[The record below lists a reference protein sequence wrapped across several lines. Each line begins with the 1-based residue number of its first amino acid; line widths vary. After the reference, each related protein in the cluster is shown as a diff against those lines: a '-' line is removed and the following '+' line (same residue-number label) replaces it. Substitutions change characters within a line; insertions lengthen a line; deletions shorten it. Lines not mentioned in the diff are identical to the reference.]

1 MKKIVSRILLLCLFL
16 QLFSL
21 CACNSSPFT
30 YLENEDGTICILG
43 YRGEN
48 TDIVIPDKIDGK
60 TVTAINAPAFTQ
72 DEITSIVLPD
82 SVKTI
87 GEDAFSSC
95 EALVSV
101 TLPAGLTSIGKEAFY
116 NCKSLQ
122 EIHFPY
128 GLTEIGE
135 NAFLNCVSLS
145 SVSIPATV
153 SKIGPAAFARCYNL
167 DKLEVHGNNEHY
179 KSIDNNLISSGGVL
193 VAAYGSADIPDGIT
207 EIGNSAFYSRDD
219 LTNIAIPDGVA
230 VIGDHAFADCD
241 NLEQVILPT
250 SVRLLD
256 DFAFFNCVKLTSVE
270 FSEGLQQIHWAAFA
284 SCSAIKNL
292 DLPSTLTVIEKRAF
306 EHLNNVE
313 RITVAEGNIAYYAQG
328 NCLITTDGKLIFGCK
343 NSVIPEGVRVI
354 GEYAFWDCRD
364 LKAITLPDSL
374 TTIESFAFTG
384 TRIQSIHIP
393 KKVTGIKHY
402 PFTECPLL
410 KEITVDPD
418 NPVYTAENNCLLLGD
433 ELILGCSTSIIPDYV
448 KTIGTGAFIS
458 CTGLIEMAIP
468 DSVTLIHQDA
478 FRNCTNLKRL
488 YIPDSVTTMAVAPFY
503 ECPNLVVYCEF
514 SEPPSGWSKQWNE
527 NGSEVVWNYTN
538 E

>member
-1 MKKIVSRILLLCLFL
+1 MKRTASYLLLVCLLLPFCL
-16 QLFSL
+16 L
-21 CACNSSPFT
+21 CACSQSP
-30 YLENEDGTICILG
+30 YAYRENEDGTICIVG
-43 YRGEN
+43 YHGED
-48 TDIVIPDKIDGK
+48 TDLVIPDKIDGK
-60 TVTAINAPAFTQ
+60 KVTAISSPAFNQ

-87 GEDAFSSC
+87 GENAFSSC
-95 EALVSV
+95 QALVSV
-101 TLPAGLTSIGKEAFY
+101 TLSAELTTIGKEAFY

-135 NAFLNCVSLS
+135 NAFLECVSLT

-153 SKIGPAAFARCYNL
+153 SKIEPAAFARCYNL
-167 DKLEVHGNNEHY
+167 DDLTVHGDNEHY
-179 KSIDNNLISSGGVL
+179 KCINNNLISSDGVL
-193 VAAYGSADIPDGIT
+193 VAAYGTADIPDGIT
-207 EIGNSAFYSRDD
+207 EIGNSAFYNRND
-219 LTNIAIPDGVA
+219 LTDVTIPDGVT
-230 VIGDHAFADCD
+230 VIGDHAFTGCE
-241 NLEQVILPT
+241 NLERVKLPT
-250 SVRLLD
+250 SVRILD
-256 DFAFFNCVKLTSVE
+256 DFAFFHCPRLTTVE

-284 SCSAIKNL
+284 SCSAIKSL

-306 EHLNNVE
+306 ERLTNVE
-313 RITVAEGNIAYYAQG
+313 RITVAEGNTAYYAQG

-364 LKAITLPDSL
+364 LKTITLPDSL
-374 TTIESFAFTG
+374 MTIESFAFTG

-433 ELILGCSTSIIPDYV
+433 ELILGCSTSIIPNHV
-448 KTIGTGAFIS
+448 KTIGTGAFTS

-478 FRNCTNLKRL
+478 FLNCTNLKRL